1 MAFKEGDFV
10 LVEYILKVKE
20 SGEVVDTTDENE
32 ARKHG
37 IYSERDRYG
46 PRLVII
52 GEGRIISGL
61 EEALKNAEVGKEI
74 TVTIPPERAFGR
86 RDPQKIKIIPLSQFR
101 RSGVV
106 PEPGKV
112 VEINGQLAIIRNV
125 TGGRVIV
132 DFNHPLAGKTMEATI
147 RVIKQLDNVEEK
159 VLHLLLRRLPPA
171 ITENDV
177 KVEYEPTEKHVK
189 VRFNEKALAI
199 QDMQVV
205 KRIVVSEIAK
215 FMRPE
220 IDKIDFTEHIEF
232 TNKKGEPGSKQ
243 SETEQAETQ
252 PNSVD
257 QAKPA

>member
-1 MAFKEGDFV
+1 MAFKDGDFV
-10 LVEYILKVKE
+10 LVEYTLKVKE
-20 SGEVVDTTDENE
+20 SGEAVDTTSESE

-46 PRLVII
+46 PRLIII
-52 GEGRIISGL
+52 GEGRVISGI
-61 EEALKNAEVGKEI
+61 EEALKTAEIGKELTI
-74 TVTIPPERAFGR
+74 TIPPEKAFGR
-86 RDPQKIKIIPLSQFR
+86 RDPHKIRILPISQFR

-132 DFNHPLAGKTMEATI
+132 DFNHPLAGKTMEA
-147 RVIKQLDNVEEK
+147 VIKVVKRLDNVEEK

-171 ITENDV
+171 ITENDI

-189 VRFNEKALAI
+189 VKFNEKALAV

-205 KRIVVSEIAK
+205 KRIVVGEIAK
-215 FMRPE
+215 YMRPE
-220 IDKIDFTEHIEF
+220 VDKIDFIEHIEF
-232 TNKKGEPGSKQ
+232 TNKKGEQGKQ
-243 SETEQAETQ
+243 AAEKEQAQESQ
-252 PNSVD
+252 
-257 QAKPA
+257 